1 MSQHNGGRRVRQTL
15 HHPSA
20 RPALERP
27 SLFAGMDS
35 ESSVLDG
42 DTQRVRILSTLE
54 YTRQSTR
61 MAPSKKLRIKL
72 RLGKNW
78 QLKALTGLMVTGV
91 LTLLIAFAL
100 IVVNGHSGS
109 GKSRDGSAES
119 AQAAAP
125 AKPSDTRLAAAIQ
138 AARSD
143 RNNPLSALIATPA
156 PNPDTVAARSPRP
169 QAAVQAAVIE
179 NVALSP
185 VAQAVA
191 AAKLD
196 AQLAAMPAAAPTSS
210 RRVANH
216 ISAVISPASA
226 AAAASSVRAIDAR
239 AYAVMTNAKAP
250 TIKSAKPKNTKD
262 EDVALL
268 EAMFAHTG
276 NRSTPAMSADEE
288 IRTRCNVQSGA
299 AAATCRAK
307 VCVQNPSAAAC
318 HQDQ

>member
-20 RPALERP
+20 RHTLARP

-35 ESSVLDG
+35 ESPVLDG
-42 DTQRVRILSTLE
+42 DTQAVRILSTLE
-54 YTRQSTR
+54 STRQSTR
-61 MAPSKKLRIKL
+61 IAPSKRLRIKL

-100 IVVNGHSGS
+100 IVMNGHSAG
-109 GKSRDGSAES
+109 GKPRDGGNESVQQAE
-119 AQAAAP
+119 P
-125 AKPSDTRLAAAIQ
+125 VKPSDTRFAAARQ
-138 AARSD
+138 AARAD
-143 RNNPLSALIATPA
+143 RNNPLSALITTPA
-156 PNPDTVAARSPRP
+156 SSAAAAAAFLPRH
-169 QAAVQAAVIE
+169 QAAVIE
-179 NVALSP
+179 NVSPSP
-185 VAQAVA
+185 VAQAVE
-191 AAKLD
+191 AAKL
-196 AQLAAMPAAAPTSS
+196 APQQVAAAPAATPISS

-239 AYAVMTNAKAP
+239 AYAVMTNAKVPA
-250 TIKSAKPKNTKD
+250 KAAKPKSAKD

-276 NRSTPAMSADEE
+276 NRSAPAMSADEE
-288 IRTRCNVQSGA
+288 IKTRCNVQSGA

-318 HQDQ
+318 HPDQ

>member
-1 MSQHNGGRRVRQTL
+1 LSQHNGGRLVRQTL
-15 HHPSA
+15 PHASA
-20 RPALERP
+20 RPTPERP

-35 ESSVLDG
+35 ESPVLDG

-54 YTRQSTR
+54 STRQSPR
-61 MAPSKKLRIKL
+61 MAPSKRYRLKV

-78 QLKALTGLMVTGV
+78 QLKALMGLMVTGV
-91 LTLLIAFAL
+91 LTLLVAFAL
-100 IVVNGHSGS
+100 IVMNGHSAGS
-109 GKSRDGSAES
+109 KRDGGNES
-119 AQAAAP
+119 TQDATP
-125 AKPSDTRLAAAIQ
+125 AKAPDTRLAATMQ
-138 AARSD
+138 AARAD

-156 PNPDTVAARSPRP
+156 QGTSSAAQALPRR
-169 QAAVQAAVIE
+169 QAAVIE
-179 NVALSP
+179 NVATSP

-191 AAKLD
+191 AAKLEPQHV
-196 AQLAAMPAAAPTSS
+196 AVTPAATTPVSS

-239 AYAVMTNAKAP
+239 AYAVMTNAKVQPKA
-250 TIKSAKPKNTKD
+250 AKPKNAKD

-276 NRSTPAMSADEE
+276 NRSAPAMSADEE
-288 IRTRCNVQSGA
+288 IKTRCNVLSGA

-318 HQDQ
+318 HPDQ